1 MVPWDTSLSCQT
13 FWNGFV
19 TKTEVPL
26 YITWST
32 KIDLDWRKVPQTCK
46 LKDQGKVCF
55 QNLT

>member
-26 YITWST
+26 YMTWST
-32 KIDLDWRKVPQTCK
+32 NIDPDWKKVPQTCK
-46 LKDQGKVCF
+46 L
-55 QNLT
+55 